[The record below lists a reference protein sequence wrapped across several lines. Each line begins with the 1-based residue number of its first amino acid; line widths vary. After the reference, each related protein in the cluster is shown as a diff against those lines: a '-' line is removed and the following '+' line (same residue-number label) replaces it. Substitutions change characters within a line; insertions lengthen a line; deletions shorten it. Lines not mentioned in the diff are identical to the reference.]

1 MPAILRRLMRHA
13 DIQTTM
19 SYYVDLDA
27 AEIADTLW
35 QGFESEKTQNGN
47 TRGNT
52 QPFEHQTHN
61 LETTQVL
68 AEQGLAK

>member
-1 MPAILRRLMRHA
+1 MHHA

-35 QGFESEKTQNGN
+35 KGFEAEKLTNSNTSGN
-47 TRGNT
+47 TGRKIE
-52 QPFEHQTHN
+52 FEDCPRN
-61 LETTQVL
+61 DASPCL
-68 AEQGLAK
+68 